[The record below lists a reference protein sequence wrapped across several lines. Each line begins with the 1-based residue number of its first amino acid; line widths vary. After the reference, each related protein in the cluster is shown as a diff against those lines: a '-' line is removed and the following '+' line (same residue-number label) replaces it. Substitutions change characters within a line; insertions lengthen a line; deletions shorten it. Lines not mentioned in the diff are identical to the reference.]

1 MKTRKPGRL
10 FCIFKMLECVFLS
23 CLLMPQISGAET
35 PLINVETVKG
45 ENADTVIAKNLSQ
58 IPITVTLTLTSANNI
73 VSSTSWPITRLI
85 PAGET
90 LELVEVSAADK
101 RQEYF
106 FYFKYEYLIG
116 QPNAQAK
123 PSATYLLPF
132 KSDRIFQ
139 VSQASDGPIFSHHE
153 LESKYAIDIL
163 MPIGTTVAAAR
174 NGIVIENVNQFPD
187 NGNAESEYK
196 DKANFIKILHDDGTW
211 SLYLH
216 LQQFSSQVAVG
227 QKVMAG
233 AAIALSGNS
242 GFSTEPHLHFA
253 LQANENGNIVSL
265 PIRFKNPKNGTIT
278 PAYHSWLSTG
288 VNDANST
295 PSSKAK
301 RSVKK
306 CSQDGVLDDAA
317 LQCMKGY

>member
-1 MKTRKPGRL
+1 MKIRKPGRL

-23 CLLMPQISGAET
+23 CILMPQISGAET
-35 PLINVETVKG
+35 PLINVETVKVA
-45 ENADTVIAKNLSQ
+45 NADTVIAKNLSQ

-90 LELVEVSAADK
+90 LELVKVSAADT
-101 RQEYF
+101 QQVYS

-123 PSATYLLPF
+123 TSAIYMLPF
-132 KSDRIFQ
+132 RSDRIFQ
-139 VSQASDGPIFSHHE
+139 VSQASDGPIFSHHDFA
-153 LESKYAIDIL
+153 SKYAIDIL
-163 MPIGTTVAAAR
+163 MPIGTTVVAAR
-174 NGIVIENVNQFPD
+174 DGIVIENVNQFPD
-187 NGNAESEYK
+187 NGKAEPEYK
-196 DKANFIKILHDDGTW
+196 DKANYIRILHDDGTW

-216 LQQFSSQVAVG
+216 LQRFSSQVAVG
-227 QKVMAG
+227 QKVTAG
-233 AAIALSGNS
+233 TAIASSGNS

-253 LQANENGNIVSL
+253 LQKNEDGSIVSF
-265 PIRFKNPKNGTIT
+265 PIQFKNAKSNTIT
-278 PAYHSWLSTG
+278 PTYHTWLSTG
-288 VNDANST
+288 VNDANFV

-306 CSQDGVLDDAA
+306 CSQDGVIDDAA

>member
-1 MKTRKPGRL
+1 
-10 FCIFKMLECVFLS
+10 
-23 CLLMPQISGAET
+23 MPQISDAET
-35 PLINVETVKG
+35 ALLNVETVKG

-101 RQEYF
+101 RQEYL

-123 PSATYLLPF
+123 PSAIYVLPF
-132 KSDRIFQ
+132 KSYRIFQ
-139 VSQASDGPIFSHHE
+139 VSQASDGPIFSHHD
-153 LESKYAIDIL
+153 LASKYAIDIL
-163 MPIGTTVAAAR
+163 MPTGTTVVAAR

-187 NGNAESEYK
+187 NGKAEPEFK
-196 DKANFIKILHDDGTW
+196 DKANYIKILHDDGTW
-211 SLYLH
+211 SVYLH
-216 LQQFSSQVAVG
+216 LMQFSSQVAVG
-227 QKVMAG
+227 QKVTAG
-233 AAIALSGNS
+233 TAIALSGNS
-242 GFSTEPHLHFA
+242 GFTTEPHLHFA

-265 PIRFKNPKNGTIT
+265 PIRFKNPKNGIIT
-278 PAYHSWLSTG
+278 PVYHTWLSTG
-288 VNDANST
+288 ASDANIA